1 MKEQLRRSLAI
12 CAVAAICC
20 AGCAK
25 QQVVKQDQMIPPAT
39 SAASAQPAKPVAAV
53 QPVTET
59 KLPAAGIKE
68 TQPES
73 QTQAQDAPQGK
84 DAALKAGLDK
94 VFFDFDAHTL
104 SPAAR
109 ETLAKNA
116 EVLKKQKG
124 GKVQI
129 EGHCDEL
136 GSDEYNLALGEKRA
150 KAAQQYLVGMGI
162 QPSRLSTISYGKEK
176 PADPGHDEAAR
187 AKNRRDEFVIGSN

>member
-1 MKEQLRRSLAI
+1 MKKQLRTSLAI

-20 AGCAK
+20 GGCAK
-25 QQVVKQDQMIPPAT
+25 QQVVKQDQMIPPA
-39 SAASAQPAKPVAAV
+39 SATASAQPAKPAAAV
-53 QPVTET
+53 KPVTES
-59 KLPAAGIKE
+59 KLPATEIKE
-68 TQPES
+68 AQPER
-73 QTQAQDAPQGK
+73 QTQDAAQGK

-94 VFFDFDAHTL
+94 VFFDFDAYTL

-116 EVLKKQKG
+116 ELLKNQKG
-124 GKVQI
+124 AKVQI

-162 QPSRLSTISYGKEK
+162 DSSRLSTISYGKEK

-187 AKNRRDEFVIGSN
+187 AKNRRDEFVISQK